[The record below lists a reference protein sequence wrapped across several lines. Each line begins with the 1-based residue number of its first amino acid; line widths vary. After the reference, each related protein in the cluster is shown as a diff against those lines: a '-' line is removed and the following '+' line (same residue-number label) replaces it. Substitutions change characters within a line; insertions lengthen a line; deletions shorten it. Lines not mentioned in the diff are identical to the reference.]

1 MLVCKELRGV
11 PLMQRHNIVVR
22 TLVNAAMLAGVETR
36 VEVTQPC
43 LNEAFDEERELRPD
57 VEMNGGMGRLLVDV
71 VVVNPVAPSN
81 IERRSDASV
90 AKSVEKGEKKLTAI
104 EQAERTKKSKYAMLA
119 EMLNATFV
127 PFACDV
133 FGGMGKSAHSLVK
146 WLIREAT
153 AVGRFDDPQEERDFR
168 DTVYS
173 WLSVAIQ
180 RAVAVS
186 AFSGLARIRNRLRA

>member
-1 MLVCKELRGV
+1 MRWHGFLARHL
-11 PLMQRHNIVVR
+11 HNIH
-22 TLVNAAMLAGVETR
+22 
-36 VEVTQPC
+36 TQH
-43 LNEAFDEERELRPD
+43 
-57 VEMNGGMGRLLVDV
+57 
-71 VVVNPVAPSN
+71 
-81 IERRSDASV
+81 
-90 AKSVEKGEKKLTAI
+90 TH
-104 EQAERTKKSKYAMLA
+104 TKYAKLA
-119 EMLNATFV
+119 EILNATFV

>member
-1 MLVCKELRGV
+1 VKLAE
-11 PLMQRHNIVVR
+11 
-22 TLVNAAMLAGVETR
+22 TLNAA
-36 VEVTQPC
+36 
-43 LNEAFDEERELRPD
+43 
-57 VEMNGGMGRLLVDV
+57 
-71 VVVNPVAPSN
+71 
-81 IERRSDASV
+81 
-90 AKSVEKGEKKLTAI
+90 
-104 EQAERTKKSKYAMLA
+104 
-119 EMLNATFV
+119 FV

-146 WLIREAT
+146 WLIREAK
-153 AVGRFDDPQEERDFR
+153 AVGRDFR